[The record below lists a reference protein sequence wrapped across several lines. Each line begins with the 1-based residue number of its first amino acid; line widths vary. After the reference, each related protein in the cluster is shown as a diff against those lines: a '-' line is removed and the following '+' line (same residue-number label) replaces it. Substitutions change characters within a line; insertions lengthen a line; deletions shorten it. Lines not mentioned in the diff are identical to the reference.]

1 MNSTISDAYKKL
13 KLPVKE
19 SYETLKANIRLYDF
33 GTKNI
38 KTLTITSC
46 RAGEGKTTT
55 ACNLAVS
62 MVKSGLK
69 VLIVDAD
76 LHKPE
81 LMKELKGDNNL
92 GLSNVLL
99 GYAELNEAINFTS
112 IENLHY
118 ISCGVTPINPA
129 VLLGSAEFKELMAT
143 VCDQYDMVIFDTPPL
158 ASVIDSMI
166 VASQTDGTILVIQPG
181 KVHYKNIEM
190 VKDQLQ
196 KSKINLLG
204 VVLNKIPAVDY
215 REYYMDFDY
224 YDSNKKYREWLNKI
238 IKRREN

>member
-1 MNSTISDAYKKL
+1 
-13 KLPVKE
+13 
-19 SYETLKANIRLYDF
+19 
-33 GTKNI
+33 
-38 KTLTITSC
+38 
-46 RAGEGKTTT
+46 
-55 ACNLAVS
+55 
-62 MVKSGLK
+62 

>member
-1 MNSTISDAYKKL
+1 MNSTVPDAYKKL

-33 GTKNI
+33 GTNI
-38 KTLTITSC
+38 KTLTITSY

-55 ACNLAVS
+55 AYNLAVS
-62 MVKSGLK
+62 MAKSGLK
-69 VLIVDAD
+69 VLFVDAD

-92 GLSNVLL
+92 GLSNLLL
-99 GYAELNEAINFTS
+99 GYAELNEVINITS
-112 IENLHY
+112 IENLNY
-118 ISCGVTPINPA
+118 ISCGVIPINPA
-129 VLLGSAEFKELMAT
+129 VLLGSAEFRELLAT
-143 VCDQYDMVIFDTPPL
+143 VRDQYDMVIFDTPPL
-158 ASVIDSMI
+158 GSVVDSMI
-166 VASQTDGTILVIQPG
+166 VASQTDGTIFVIQPG
-181 KVHYKNIEM
+181 KVRYKNLEM
-190 VKDQLQ
+190 IKEKLQ

-238 IKRREN
+238 RKRREK